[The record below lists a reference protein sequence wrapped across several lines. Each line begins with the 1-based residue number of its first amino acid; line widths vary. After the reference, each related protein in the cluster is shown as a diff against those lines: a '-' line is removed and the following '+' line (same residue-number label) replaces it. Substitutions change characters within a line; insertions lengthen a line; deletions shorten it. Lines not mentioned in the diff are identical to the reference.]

1 MEANK
6 KMFIIGK
13 DQYREIQNKIN
24 MALVAIA
31 NGMPVNKEEVFEN
44 GTWKTVQSIVRLGLA
59 KQFFKVGDQLQC
71 THEVYGTGE
80 QKLLTWDI
88 IGIDYDIPVD
98 ENGNEIIVKDS
109 AGNDINAHSLTLQT
123 HDCISVHNSMSSE
136 GFKINSVIGANWETA
151 QVRQWLNTNE
161 VIPQYDTRKG
171 FLYGLDNDLLGVTSL
186 VAKATPRINESGGK
200 SKYTVDRFFLPSR
213 IELYG
218 IGQDQSIETYKT
230 CEGAIF
236 KSTDLT
242 VNTSKFY
249 YTKDIDDIL
258 SCVSPTGE
266 ENPCQLG
273 WYEVKSYY
281 EYYSEFSSNSNP
293 SSDSDSNRIKYKSK
307 SNGQSSVAYWTR
319 SPYALYS
326 SPWIFINASGSIT
339 GFQNS
344 TTAFF
349 DISPCVVIA

>member
-1 MEANK
+1 MESEIKSLLTSNDLYDK
-6 KMFIIGK
+6 KMEEVFWS
-13 DQYREIQNKIN
+13 
-24 MALVAIA
+24 LVAIA
-31 NGMPVNKEEVFEN
+31 NAQKRDLNKVFEN

-123 HDCISVHNSMSSE
+123 HDCISTSTT
-136 GFKINSVIGANWETA
+136 GFKINSVKGVNWENS

-161 VIPQYDTRKG
+161 VISQYDTRKG
-171 FLYGLDNDLLGVTSL
+171 FLYGFDDDLLRVTSL
-186 VAKATPRINESGGK
+186 VAKATARINESGGK
-200 SKYTVDRFFLPSR
+200 SKYTIDRFFLPSR

-230 CEGAIF
+230 CEGAVF

-242 VNTSKFY
+242 VDTSKIY
-249 YTKDIDDIL
+249 CTKDIDDIL
-258 SCVSPTGE
+258 SQVSPTGE

-281 EYYSEFSSNSNP
+281 DYYSQFSSNSGVSLNA
-293 SSDSDSNRIKYKSK
+293 DSNRIKNRSDG
-307 SNGQSSVAYWTR
+307 SISSYWWTR

-326 SPWIFINASGSIT
+326 SNWIAIDQSGKINQAKRLID
-339 GFQNS
+339 
-344 TTAFF
+344 TA

>member
-1 MEANK
+1 MESEIKSLLTSNDLYDK
-6 KMFIIGK
+6 KMEEVFWS
-13 DQYREIQNKIN
+13 
-24 MALVAIA
+24 LVAIA
-31 NGMPVNKEEVFEN
+31 NAQKRDLNEVFKT

-123 HDCISVHNSMSSE
+123 HDCISTSTT
-136 GFKINSVIGANWETA
+136 GFKINSVRGVNWENSEM
-151 QVRQWLNTNE
+151 RQWLNTNE
-161 VIPQYDTRKG
+161 IRPQYDERRG
-171 FLYGLDNDLLGVTSL
+171 FLYGLDDDLLRVTSF
-186 VAKATPRINESGGK
+186 VAKSTARRNESGGK
-200 SKYTVDRFFLPSR
+200 SKYTIDRFFLPAH
-213 IELYG
+213 IELYSTNAN
-218 IGQDQSIETYKT
+218 QLDETYKT

-236 KSTDLT
+236 KSTDST
-242 VNTSKFY
+242 VDASKIY
-249 YTKDIDDIL
+249 CTKDIDDIL
-258 SCVSPTGE
+258 SWVSPIGE

-281 EYYSEFSSNSNP
+281 DYYSQFSSNSNP
-293 SSDSDSNRIKYKSK
+293 SVGADSNRSK
-307 SNGQSSVAYWTR
+307 NQSNGQPSPWWWTR
-319 SPYALYS
+319 SPFALWL
-326 SPWIFINASGSIT
+326 PNWIGINKDGVVDGYRILT
-339 GFQNS
+339 DPL
-344 TTAFF
+344 

>member
-98 ENGNEIIVKDS
+98 KNGNEIIVKDS

-123 HDCISVHNSMSSE
+123 HDCISTSTT

-171 FLYGLDNDLLGVTSL
+171 FLYGLDDDLLRATSL
-186 VAKATPRINESGGK
+186 VAKATARRNESGGK
-200 SKYTVDRFFLPSR
+200 SKYTIDRFFLPAHT
-213 IELYG
+213 ELYSTNVN
-218 IGQDQSIETYKT
+218 QSIETYKT
-230 CEGAIF
+230 CEGSIF

-242 VNTSKFY
+242 VDTSKFY
-249 YTKDIDDIL
+249 YTKDVDDIL

-266 ENPCQLG
+266 ENPSQLG

-281 EYYSEFSSNSNP
+281 DYYSQFSSNSNP
-293 SSDSDSNRIKYKSK
+293 SSDPDSNRIKYKSK
-307 SNGQSSVAYWTR
+307 SNGQTVVSWWTR
-319 SPYALYS
+319 SPYATYS
-326 SPWIFINASGSIT
+326 GPWIFIKGSGVVN
-339 GFQNS
+339 GYGDS
-344 TTAFF
+344 TNPE

>member
-1 MEANK
+1 MESEIKSLLTSNDLYDK
-6 KMFIIGK
+6 KMEEVFWS
-13 DQYREIQNKIN
+13 
-24 MALVAIA
+24 LVAIA
-31 NGMPVNKEEVFEN
+31 NAQKRDLNKVFEN

-71 THEVYGTGE
+71 THGVYGTGE

-151 QVRQWLNTNE
+151 QVRQWLNTDE

-171 FLYGLDNDLLGVTSL
+171 FLYGLDDDLLRATSL
-186 VAKATPRINESGGK
+186 VAKATARRNESGGK
-200 SKYTVDRFFLPSR
+200 SKYTIDRFFLPAHT
-213 IELYG
+213 ELYSTNVN
-218 IGQDQSIETYKT
+218 QSLETYKT
-230 CEGAIF
+230 CEGAVF

-242 VNTSKFY
+242 VDTSKIY
-249 YTKDIDDIL
+249 CTKDIDDIL

-266 ENPCQLG
+266 ENPRQLG

-281 EYYSEFSSNSNP
+281 DYYSEFSSNSNP
-293 SSDSDSNRIKYKSK
+293 SLNADSNRIKNRSDG
-307 SNGQSSVAYWTR
+307 SISSYWWTR

-326 SPWIFINASGSIT
+326 SNWIAIDQSGKINQAKRLID
-339 GFQNS
+339 
-344 TTAFF
+344 TA

>member
-13 DQYREIQNKIN
+13 DQYREIKNKIN

-31 NGMPVNKEEVFEN
+31 NGIPVNKEEVFEN

-136 GFKINSVIGANWETA
+136 GFKINSVMGANWETA
-151 QVRQWLNTNE
+151 QVRQWLNTDE

-171 FLYGLDNDLLGVTSL
+171 FLYGLDDDLLRATSL
-186 VAKATPRINESGGK
+186 VAKATARRNESGGK
-200 SKYTVDRFFLPSR
+200 SKYTVDRFFLPAHT
-213 IELYG
+213 ELYSTNVN
-218 IGQDQSIETYKT
+218 QSIETYKT
-230 CEGAIF
+230 CEGSIF

-242 VNTSKFY
+242 VDTSKFY

-266 ENPCQLG
+266 ENPRQLG

-281 EYYSEFSSNSNP
+281 DYYSQFSSNSNP
-293 SSDSDSNRIKYKSK
+293 SLNADSNRIKNRSDG
-307 SNGQSSVAYWTR
+307 SFSSYWWTR
-319 SPYALYS
+319 SPFVKYS
-326 SPWIFINASGSIT
+326 GTWTSIT
-339 GFQNS
+339 RNGGLEEYQNS
-344 TTAFF
+344 VVDPV

>member
-1 MEANK
+1 MDIKIPLLSEKIYSENIDKTILSLIGIANK
-6 KMFIIGK
+6 QPLGIKNQII
-13 DQYREIQNKIN
+13 E
-24 MALVAIA
+24 
-31 NGMPVNKEEVFEN
+31 VNS
-44 GTWKTVQSIVRLGLA
+44 WKTVQSIVRLGLA

-123 HDCISVHNSMSSE
+123 HDCISTSTT
-136 GFKINSVIGANWETA
+136 GFKINSVRGVNWENSE
-151 QVRQWLNTNE
+151 VRQWLNTDE
-161 VIPQYDTRKG
+161 IRPQYDARKG
-171 FLYGLDNDLLGVTSL
+171 FLYGLDDDLLRATSL
-186 VAKATPRINESGGK
+186 VAKATARRNESGGK
-200 SKYTVDRFFLPSR
+200 SKYTVDRFFLPAR

-218 IGQDQSIETYKT
+218 IGQDQSYETYKT

-242 VNTSKFY
+242 VDTSKIY
-249 YTKDIDDIL
+249 CTKDTDDIL

-266 ENPCQLG
+266 ENPRQLG

-281 EYYSEFSSNSNP
+281 DYYSEFSSNSNP
-293 SSDSDSNRIKYKSK
+293 SLNADSNRIKNRSDG
-307 SNGQSSVAYWTR
+307 STSRCWWTR
-319 SPYALYS
+319 SPYLSYPSCQIAIDLY
-326 SPWIFINASGSIT
+326 GSIN
-339 GFQNS
+339 GLLQDFIVP
-344 TTAFF
+344 A

>member
-31 NGMPVNKEEVFEN
+31 NGIPVNKEEVFKN
-44 GTWKTVQSIVRLGLA
+44 GTWKTVQSIVQLGLA

-123 HDCISVHNSMSSE
+123 HDCISTA
-136 GFKINSVIGANWETA
+136 GFKINSVTGVNWETA

-171 FLYGLDNDLLGVTSL
+171 FLYGFDDDLLRVTSF
-186 VAKATPRINESGGK
+186 VAKSTARRNESGGK
-200 SKYTVDRFFLPSR
+200 SKYTIDRFFLPAH
-213 IELYG
+213 IELYSTNVN
-218 IGQDQSIETYKT
+218 QLDETYKT
-230 CEGAIF
+230 DEGAVF
-236 KSTDLT
+236 KSIDLT
-242 VNTSKFY
+242 VDTSKFY
-249 YTKDIDDIL
+249 YTKDSDNIL
-258 SCVSPTGE
+258 SCVTPTGE

-273 WYEVKSYY
+273 WYEIKSSYD
-281 EYYSEFSSNSNP
+281 YYSQFSSNTNP
-293 SSDSDSNRIKYKSK
+293 SSDADSNRIKNRSDG
-307 SNGQSSVAYWTR
+307 SISSYWWTR

-326 SPWIFINASGSIT
+326 SNWITIDQSGKINEYRRLTDA
-339 GFQNS
+339 
-344 TTAFF
+344 A
-349 DISPCVVIA
+349 DLSPCVVIA

>member
-13 DQYREIQNKIN
+13 DQYIEIQNKIN

-31 NGMPVNKEEVFEN
+31 NGIPVNKEEVFKN

-123 HDCISVHNSMSSE
+123 HDCISTA
-136 GFKINSVIGANWETA
+136 GFKINSVTGVNWENSEM
-151 QVRQWLNTNE
+151 RQWLNTNE
-161 VIPQYDTRKG
+161 NMPQYDERRG
-171 FLYGLDNDLLGVTSL
+171 FLYGFDDDLLRVTSF
-186 VAKATPRINESGGK
+186 VAKSTARKNESGGN
-200 SKYTVDRFFLPSR
+200 SKYTIDKIFLPAHT
-213 IELYG
+213 ELYSTNVS
-218 IGQDQSIETYKT
+218 QSVETYKT

-236 KSTDLT
+236 KSTDST
-242 VNTSKFY
+242 VDASKLY
-249 YTKDIDDIL
+249 YTKNIDDIL
-258 SCVSPTGE
+258 SYVSPTGE

-273 WYEVKSYY
+273 WYEIKSSYD
-281 EYYSEFSSNSNP
+281 YYSQFSSNSNP
-293 SSDSDSNRIKYKSK
+293 SSDADSNRIKNRSDG
-307 SNGQSSVAYWTR
+307 SISSYWWTR

-326 SPWIFINASGSIT
+326 SNWISVNEKGKISGNT
-339 GFQNS
+339 QALL
-344 TTAFF
+344 TKRA
-349 DISPCVVIA
+349 DLSPCVVIA

>member
-123 HDCISVHNSMSSE
+123 HDCISTA
-136 GFKINSVIGANWETA
+136 GFKINSVTGVNWENSEM
-151 QVRQWLNTNE
+151 RQWLNTNE
-161 VIPQYDTRKG
+161 NMPQYDERRG
-171 FLYGLDNDLLGVTSL
+171 FLYGFDDDLLRVTSF
-186 VAKATPRINESGGK
+186 VAKSTARRNESGGK
-200 SKYTVDRFFLPSR
+200 SKYTIDRFFLPAHT
-213 IELYG
+213 ELYSTNINQPHG
-218 IGQDQSIETYKT
+218 TYKT

-236 KSTDLT
+236 KSTDST
-242 VNTSKFY
+242 VDTSKIY
-249 YTKDIDDIL
+249 CTKDIDDIL

-281 EYYSEFSSNSNP
+281 DYYSQFSSNSNP
-293 SSDSDSNRIKYKSK
+293 SLNADSNRIKNRSDG
-307 SNGQSSVAYWTR
+307 SFSSYWWTR
-319 SPYALYS
+319 SPYAMYS
-326 SPWIFINASGSIT
+326 SPWIFINGDGSIT
-339 GFQNS
+339 GYKSS
-344 TTAFF
+344 TTEFL

>member
-1 MEANK
+1 MESEIKSLLTSNDLYDK
-6 KMFIIGK
+6 KMEEVFWS
-13 DQYREIQNKIN
+13 
-24 MALVAIA
+24 LVAIA
-31 NGMPVNKEEVFEN
+31 NAQKRDLNEVFKT

-123 HDCISVHNSMSSE
+123 HNCISTT
-136 GFKINSVIGANWETA
+136 GFKINSVKGANWETA

-171 FLYGLDNDLLGVTSL
+171 FLYGLDDDLFRVTSF
-186 VAKATPRINESGGK
+186 VAKATPRRNESGGK
-200 SKYTVDRFFLPSR
+200 SKYTIDRFFLPSHT
-213 IELYG
+213 ELYSTNVN
-218 IGQDQSIETYKT
+218 QSIETYKT

-242 VNTSKFY
+242 VDTSKIY
-249 YTKDIDDIL
+249 CTKDIDDIL

-266 ENPCQLG
+266 ENPRQLG
-273 WYEVKSYY
+273 WYEVKSSYD
-281 EYYSEFSSNSNP
+281 YYSQFSSNSNP
-293 SSDSDSNRIKYKSK
+293 SSDADSNRIKNRSDGSFSPYW
-307 SNGQSSVAYWTR
+307 WTR
-319 SPYALYS
+319 SPYALYFS
-326 SPWIFINASGSIT
+326 NWISVNQKGKIT
-339 GFQNS
+339 GDTGVFL
-344 TTAFF
+344 TAQA
-349 DISPCVVIA
+349 DLSPCVVIA

>member
-31 NGMPVNKEEVFEN
+31 NGMPVNKEEVFKN

-71 THEVYGTGE
+71 THEIYGTGE

-123 HDCISVHNSMSSE
+123 HDCISTSTT
-136 GFKINSVIGANWETA
+136 GFKINSVIGVNWENSE
-151 QVRQWLNTNE
+151 VRQWLNTNE

-171 FLYGLDNDLLGVTSL
+171 FLYGFDDDLLRVTSL
-186 VAKATPRINESGGK
+186 VAKVTARRNESGGK

-230 CEGAIF
+230 CEGSIF

-242 VNTSKFY
+242 VDTSKIY
-249 YTKDIDDIL
+249 CTKDINDIL

-281 EYYSEFSSNSNP
+281 DYYSQFSSNSNP
-293 SSDSDSNRIKYKSK
+293 SLNADSNRIKNRSDG
-307 SNGQSSVAYWTR
+307 SFSQSWWTR
-319 SPYALYS
+319 SPFVKYS
-326 SPWIFINASGSIT
+326 GTWTSIT
-339 GFQNS
+339 RNGGIEEYKYS
-344 TTAFF
+344 AKDPI